1 MGILSQIF
9 GVGVK
14 EAGEGVKDIMEGTG
28 DLLQNIRS
36 ILTGEL
42 TAERRAELELKLIE
56 VEAQVREAQ
65 SRINEKEAQHPSLF
79 ISGWRPACGWLGVA
93 GLFYST
99 IGYVL
104 LTWLSINFGLI
115 APPAIDTESL
125 VTILVGMLGL
135 SGMRSWEKSKGVHR
149 NN

>member
-1 MGILSQIF
+1 MGILSKVF
-9 GVGVK
+9 GFGVK
-14 EAGEGVKDIMEGTG
+14 ETGEGVKDIMEGTG

-79 ISGWRPACGWLGVA
+79 VAGWRPFVGWCCGLAFGWHFLVA
-93 GLFYST
+93 PMALAWKLIET
-99 IGYVL
+99 VPVL
-104 LTWLSINFGLI
+104 DMSALMTVL
-115 APPAIDTESL
+115 A
-125 VTILVGMLGL
+125 GMLGIA
-135 SGMRSWEKSKGVHR
+135 GMRSWEKSKGVHR